1 MHRVDVPALV
11 AQLNEL
17 GVGWVK
23 AQVSWKLFQPYPD
36 QFSEERFAD
45 LDALVAQAN
54 ANGIR
59 VMLSVAKAPEWSR
72 LTTELDGPPTE

>member
-1 MHRVDVPALV
+1 MQVYLHRVDVPALV

-36 QFSEERFAD
+36 QFSEERFAGKRGRN
-45 LDALVAQAN
+45 L
-54 ANGIR
+54 
-59 VMLSVAKAPEWSR
+59 AKILCR
-72 LTTELDGPPTE
+72 FCRQ